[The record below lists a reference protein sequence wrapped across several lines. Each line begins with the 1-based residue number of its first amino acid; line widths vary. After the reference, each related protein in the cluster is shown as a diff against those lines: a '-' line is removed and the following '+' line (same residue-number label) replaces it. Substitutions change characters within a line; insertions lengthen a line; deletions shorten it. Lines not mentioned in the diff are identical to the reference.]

1 MRPLFKYF
9 QDKSLRSGS
18 KPTGYAGN
26 TGQKNTSQFRSKK
39 SMLGGSRSGYI
50 KSSDSGNEYGD
61 DILLDTVIFKGTTT
75 ADASDEENGSVQ
87 TGKGIYRATKVEI
100 SRSDRFDNKN

>member
-1 MRPLFKYF
+1 
-9 QDKSLRSGS
+9 
-18 KPTGYAGN
+18 
-26 TGQKNTSQFRSKK
+26 
-39 SMLGGSRSGYI
+39 MLGGSRSGYI